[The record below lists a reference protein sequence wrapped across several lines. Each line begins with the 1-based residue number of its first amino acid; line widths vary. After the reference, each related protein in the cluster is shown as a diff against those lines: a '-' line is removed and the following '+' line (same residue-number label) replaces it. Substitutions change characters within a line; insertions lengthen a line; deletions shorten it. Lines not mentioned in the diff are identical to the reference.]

1 MSVRRSTLLFFPALL
16 ALVLL
21 VLAGQVRA
29 QTPPLR
35 VVVAMPGPGAA
46 PFLPV
51 ELIPRIGADRQA
63 GIELVLRNFS
73 GPLAAKDMLEKN
85 SDFAGLALAAV
96 GGLSLKHANLRSVVA
111 LTQAPAYTLMVRKD
125 LRGQVRGIA
134 DLKGRS
140 IGVHTASRSGKS
152 TGQQLAEHLLSRS
165 SIDLGAVNF
174 APAGSNE
181 TDYHAALVSGMVDAV
196 MSQEP
201 FASQLE
207 MQGVAYRLVD
217 LHDPA
222 MAKRWLGGPYLFT
235 QLTTSTELIE
245 QQPEKARRL
254 VKAVQIALKWI
265 QRHNAAQIAD
275 ALRPSAE
282 ARPALVRFLEK
293 NKHMYHPSGA
303 FSDEQIRTTERFFQ
317 QVAGDDPG
325 AAQVRLADLIDARW
339 AGRRP

>member
-1 MSVRRSTLLFFPALL
+1 MPVRRATLLFVPALL
-16 ALVLL
+16 GIGLL
-21 VLAGQVRA
+21 LLSVQARA
-29 QTPPLR
+29 QTAPLR

-63 GIELVLRNFS
+63 GIVLTLRHFS

-85 SDFAGLALAAV
+85 SDFAGLALAAL
-96 GGLSLKHANLRSVVA
+96 GGLSRKHANLRSVVA

-125 LRGQVRGIA
+125 LQGEVRGIT
-134 DLKGRS
+134 DLRGRS

-152 TGQQLAEHLLSRS
+152 TGQQIAEYLLSRS
-165 SIDLGAVNF
+165 NIDLDEVNF
-174 APAGSNE
+174 APAGTNE
-181 TDYHAALVSGMVDAV
+181 ADYHAALVSGVVDAV

-222 MAKRWLGGPYLFT
+222 MARRWLGGPYLFT
-235 QLTTSTELIE
+235 QLTTSVALIE
-245 QQPEKARRL
+245 QEPEKARRL
-254 VKAVQIALKWI
+254 VKAVRIALEWI

-275 ALRPSAE
+275 ALRPAPE
-282 ARPALVRFLEK
+282 ARPALLRFLEK
-293 NKHMYHPSGA
+293 NKHVYHPSGA
-303 FSDEQIRTTERFFQ
+303 FSDEQIRTTERFFHA
-317 QVAGDDPG
+317 VAGVDPG
-325 AAQVRLADLIDARW
+325 ATQVRLADLVNARW
-339 AGRRP
+339 ARRAP